1 MASDTANTHRD
12 FWRKEAA
19 NVRLRVNFAWWLESL
34 SAPLV
39 ILSLAGAA
47 TLLWMRREMPATPS
61 WILPVCIGAAVV
73 LLGAVCL
80 VSALRKFENP
90 EQSLVRIEAAMRLR
104 NALTAAEAG
113 VAPWPAPTVG
123 KIDAG
128 LRWQWPR
135 LLVPLVGSLA
145 LLAAGLWLP
154 VAARQSAAP
163 TTPDQ
168 PQAWKQLSTELDHLT
183 KEKVI
188 DEKYLEETRK
198 RIEELKAQKED
209 QWFSHSSLEATDT
222 LKKAHRAEAER
233 VKRELGRADK
243 ALGDLEKNS
252 ATAGQAEKARQMEEF
267 QQALEGLQNG
277 AMKPNPAL
285 LEQMKQMDLQN
296 LADIPPE
303 QLQQLRENL
312 QKNAQGLKDAQ
323 GEGQGDDWNDELLA
337 GEDGEGNGNGEGEGE
352 NSSDQSGD
360 GNGKGGVSRGPGHN
374 PNVLGKE
381 KEGVKTGEMA
391 GIQSK
396 DLSKAAPGDLLEL
409 KDGEHQVDRSA
420 SKITSGG
427 NTDATGKGGD
437 RVWKEAL
444 DPDEQRVLKRYF
456 E

>member
-34 SAPLV
+34 NAPLV

-47 TLLWMRREMPATPS
+47 SLLWMRREIPDYPLWIPA
-61 WILPVCIGAAVV
+61 VCIGAAVV
-73 LLGAVCL
+73 FLAALCL
-80 VSALRKFENP
+80 TRTLKKFENP

-113 VAPWPAPTVG
+113 VAPWPAPATG

-135 LLVPLVGSLA
+135 LLVPLLGSLA
-145 LLAAGLWLP
+145 LLAAGMWLP
-154 VAARQSAAP
+154 ITARQIVAP
-163 TTPDQ
+163 AIPDP
-168 PQAWKQLSTELDHLT
+168 PQAWKQLATELDHLT
-183 KEKVI
+183 KKNVV

-198 RIEELKAQKED
+198 RLEELKAQKED

-233 VKRELGRADK
+233 MKRELGRADK
-243 ALGDLEKNS
+243 AIGDLEKNS
-252 ATAGQAEKARQMEEF
+252 ATVGQSEKNRQIEEF

-296 LADIPPE
+296 LADIPQE
-303 QLQQLRENL
+303 QLEQLRENL
-312 QKNAQGLKDAQ
+312 QKNAQGLKDGQ
-323 GEGQGDDWNDELLA
+323 GQGQGDDWNDELLA
-337 GEDGEGNGNGEGEGE
+337 GENGEGECE
-352 NSSDQSGD
+352 NPSDEP
-360 GNGKGGVSRGPGHN
+360 GNRPGQGGVNRGPGHS

-409 KDGEHQVDRSA
+409 QDGEHQVDRSA
-420 SKITSGG
+420 SKTTSGG

>member
-1 MASDTANTHRD
+1 MVSDTANAHRD
-12 FWRKEAA
+12 FWRKQAE
-19 NVRLRVNFAWWLESL
+19 NVRLQVNLAWWLESL
-34 SAPLV
+34 CAPMV
-39 ILSLAGAA
+39 ILSLTGAA
-47 TLLWMRREMPATPS
+47 ALLWMRREMPATPS
-61 WILPVCIGAAVV
+61 WILPTCIAAALI
-73 LLGAVCL
+73 LLGALCL
-80 VSALRKFENP
+80 VRALEKFENRG
-90 EQSLVRIEAAMRLR
+90 QSLVRIEAAMRLR

-113 VAPWPAPTVG
+113 VTPWPAPAE

-128 LRWQWPR
+128 LHWQWPR
-135 LLVPLVGSLA
+135 LLVPLAGSIA

-154 VAARQSAAP
+154 VTARQTIVP

-168 PQAWKQLSTELDHLT
+168 PQTWKQLSAELDHLT
-183 KEKVI
+183 KEEVI

-198 RIEELKAQKED
+198 RLNELKAQKED
-209 QWFSHSSLEATDT
+209 QWFSHSSLEATDS
-222 LKKAHRAEAER
+222 LKKSHRAEAER
-233 VKRELGRADK
+233 MKRELGRADR

-252 ATAGQAEKARQMEEF
+252 ATAGQAGTNCMMEEF

-296 LADIPPE
+296 LADLPPE

-312 QKNAQGLKDAQ
+312 QKNAQGLKNAQ
-323 GEGQGDDWNDELLA
+323 GEGQDDDWNDELLA
-337 GEDGEGNGNGEGEGE
+337 EE
-352 NSSDQSGD
+352 
-360 GNGKGGVSRGPGHN
+360 NGKGQGENPSDAPGNGPGQGGVNRGPGHS

-381 KEGVKTGEMA
+381 KEGVKTGEIA
-391 GIQSK
+391 GIRSK

-409 KDGEHQVDRSA
+409 QDGEHQVDHSA